1 MSTLANQCLGQ
12 PHVQLRCLPFSQM
25 EGLVSKEQNTSGFL
39 VTFDLLFMS
48 LKIVHHPFVA
58 LFVKEP
64 CILPGQKSQCTEEK
78 WLICEIQHCVLA

>member
-1 MSTLANQCLGQ
+1 M
-12 PHVQLRCLPFSQM
+12 
-25 EGLVSKEQNTSGFL
+25 SKEQNTSGFL
-39 VTFDLLFMS
+39 VRFDLLFMS

-64 CILPGQKSQCTEEK
+64 RVLSCQKSQCIEEK